1 MEYLHSA
8 SIGLAVFIIALILGK
23 RNRSVSDHFLVLWL
37 CILTVNFVSVFLL
50 NTKNGDFVVWERLL
64 LEFSEASIFIHGPIL
79 YFYTLSLTQVSF
91 EVNRRNALHAIPFF
105 LALSLLVVPIFY
117 GEEANFNL
125 RNLLL
130 TCKMTSLLIY
140 IILVLRILFAHKK
153 KVDEIFSNTEEKHLT
168 WLFLVALG
176 MLCIWI
182 IAVIS
187 LFLDRVM
194 DLEIPQYGGLLI
206 NIASSIFLFVM
217 GYFGVKQPSLFV
229 EYSEKSISDYELETE
244 TIKSKYEKSGLTE
257 KEAITIHKRTVEF
270 MTHEKPYLNPELN
283 LYLLAERLNLLPN
296 HLSQAINSVER
307 KNFFDFVNHYRI
319 QEVKKCLVSNE
330 KEHLTLLG
338 IAFECGFNSKTS
350 FNRTFKKIVGLT
362 PSEFRKKVLLKE
374 FQ

>member
-1 MEYLHSA
+1 
-8 SIGLAVFIIALILGK
+8 
-23 RNRSVSDHFLVLWL
+23 
-37 CILTVNFVSVFLL
+37 
-50 NTKNGDFVVWERLL
+50 
-64 LEFSEASIFIHGPIL
+64 
-79 YFYTLSLTQVSF
+79 
-91 EVNRRNALHAIPFF
+91 
-105 LALSLLVVPIFY
+105 
-117 GEEANFNL
+117 
-125 RNLLL
+125 
-130 TCKMTSLLIY
+130 MTSLLIY